1 MPPNRDARLREL
13 QFLGRLD
20 REGRVD
26 LTVAVEDPDRLMILH
41 LLNLIWND
49 RCQCLLGGGGPVEGP
64 KATDEAGRF
73 DDESL

>member
-1 MPPNRDARLREL
+1 MPMTMTGSGFATRSNPFR
-13 QFLGRLD
+13 G
-20 REGRVD
+20 
-26 LTVAVEDPDRLMILH
+26 P
-41 LLNLIWND
+41 NLIWND

>member
-1 MPPNRDARLREL
+1 VPA
-13 QFLGRLD
+13 LGRWHKLPRQLD
-20 REGRVD
+20 LAASEVD
-26 LTVAVEDPDRLMILH
+26 IVVKAEKVVSIGG
-41 LLNLIWND
+41 LNLIWND